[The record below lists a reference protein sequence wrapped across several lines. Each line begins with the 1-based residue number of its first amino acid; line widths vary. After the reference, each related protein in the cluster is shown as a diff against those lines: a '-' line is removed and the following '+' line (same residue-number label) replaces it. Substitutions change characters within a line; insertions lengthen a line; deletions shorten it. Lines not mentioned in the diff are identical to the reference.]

1 MSGCIGA
8 IVPTYWEFRGGEL
21 PEFNGTQKRI
31 SPRLMFAKIPYRLFY
46 DIRLAN
52 YGAAA
57 VACASVLP
65 HGSDACAARG
75 HFVRFCFRRRALL
88 CRIMRFF
95 LCPGAQSRARRTRG
109 ERNLGF
115 CALSCLLRFFFWF
128 GHACVIFLTAACFFR
143 ASA

>member
-95 LCPGAQSRARRTRG
+95 TPRRAIPRSKNAGRAEFGFLRVVVSFAFFLLVRTCVRDFSRG
-109 ERNLGF
+109 
-115 CALSCLLRFFFWF
+115 
-128 GHACVIFLTAACFFR
+128 CVFFR